1 MCKSGRSHSTHLYR
15 WVWQQERSIMEWYV
29 MVESYELGEESY
41 TREEFKTFEE
51 AQQFFQKSEGAWKPQ
66 RI

>member
-1 MCKSGRSHSTHLYR
+1 
-15 WVWQQERSIMEWYV
+15 MEWYV

-51 AQQFFQKSEGAWKPQ
+51 AQQFFEKSEGAWKPQ